1 MRRTAL
7 FDVHQRHGATFT
19 GFAGWEMP
27 VRYGSD
33 VAEHHAVR
41 KSVGLFD
48 LGHMGQ
54 IEVSGPEA
62 AAFLDFALVG
72 RLSAVRVGRA
82 KYTMLCHTTGGVLD
96 DLVVYRLAERRFLVV
111 ANAANAQVVRAML
124 GEHSGGFA
132 VEIAMLDRSLIAV
145 QGPGAAGIVGAHPE
159 LPYYAIKNG
168 QVAGRDVLLA
178 RTGYTGEDGFE
189 IYCDNADAAG
199 IWAWAVASGANPAG
213 LACRDTLRL
222 EAGMPLY
229 GHELTVRTT
238 PFDAGLGRVVA
249 LDKRDFVGAA
259 ALREA
264 AAREAAAR
272 EAAARDTAAPE
283 AAARD
288 AAGDSSGNDLVGRPE
303 GRDADGGSEFVSS
316 GKELVGLVGKGRRSP
331 RAGYSVV
338 DAVTGVKVGEV
349 TSGAP
354 SPTLGYP
361 IALAY
366 VTKNLDKV
374 ALAVDV
380 RGVHEEVEVVP
391 LPFYRRPT
399 AARTADPGAH
409 RSGSGNGNGNNQ
421 GNLMNPLHPEV

>member
-1 MRRTAL
+1 LRRTAL
-7 FDVHQRHGATFT
+7 FDVHQRLGATT
-19 GFAGWEMP
+19 TRFAGWEMP

-41 KSVGLFD
+41 KSAGLFD

-111 ANAANAQVVRAML
+111 ANAANAQVVLAML

-132 VEIAMLDRSLIAV
+132 AGIAMLDRALIAV
-145 QGPGAAGIVGAHPE
+145 QGPGAAAIVGEHPE

-189 IYCDNADAAG
+189 IYCANEDAAG
-199 IWAWAVASGANPAG
+199 IWAWAAENGATPAG

-264 AAREAAAR
+264 AG
-272 EAAARDTAAPE
+272 
-283 AAARD
+283 D
-288 AAGDSSGNDLVGRPE
+288 A
-303 GRDADGGSEFVSS
+303 S
-316 GKELVGLVGKGRRSP
+316 GKTLVGLAGKGRRSP
-331 RAGYSVV
+331 RAGYPVV
-338 DAVTGVKVGEV
+338 DAVTGEKVGEV

-354 SPTLGYP
+354 SPTLGHP

-366 VTKNLDKV
+366 IAKNLDDK

-380 RGVHEEVEVVP
+380 RGVREDVEIVP
-391 LPFYRRPT
+391 LPFYRRP
-399 AARTADPGAH
+399 R
-409 RSGSGNGNGNNQ
+409 
-421 GNLMNPLHPEV
+421 